1 MRASAGSV
9 RRVVRA
15 LVIGCLVLAVWELL
29 AIAGARFL
37 VVRSPLARAD
47 AIVVLSGSAAHV
59 ERAQWAAQ
67 LYKNGLAPKIILT
80 NDNQMGGWSEP
91 LQRNPFY
98 YERSRDQLLNA
109 GVPPEAIKV
118 WLEPVSSTYEE
129 AQLIR
134 AVQRVQGLK
143 SMVLVT
149 SPYHSRRA
157 FWTFRRVLGDSN
169 TEIGIE
175 PVSASIPPSTW
186 WLHLKGWQIV
196 PVEYVKLLY
205 YMFRF

>member
-1 MRASAGSV
+1 MLNS
-9 RRVVRA
+9 RVVRA

-37 VVRSPLARAD
+37 IVRSPLAHAD

-67 LYKNGLAPKIILT
+67 LCKNGLAPKIILT

-98 YERSRDQLLNA
+98 FERSRDELLKA
-109 GVPPEAIKV
+109 GVPQGAIEIRM
-118 WLEPVSSTYEE
+118 EPVSSTYEE

-134 AVQRVQGLK
+134 
-143 SMVLVT
+143 
-149 SPYHSRRA
+149 
-157 FWTFRRVLGDSN
+157 
-169 TEIGIE
+169 
-175 PVSASIPPSTW
+175 
-186 WLHLKGWQIV
+186 
-196 PVEYVKLLY
+196 
-205 YMFRF
+205 